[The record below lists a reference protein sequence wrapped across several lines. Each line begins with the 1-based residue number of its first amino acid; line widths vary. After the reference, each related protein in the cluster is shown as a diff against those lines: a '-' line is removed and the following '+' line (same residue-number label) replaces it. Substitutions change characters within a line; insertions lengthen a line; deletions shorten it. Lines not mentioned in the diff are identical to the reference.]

1 MFVRLFTFIWQS
13 FLRCDFSCLFFLKVR
28 EEKVMRLT
36 DEEVQSLL
44 QDMKDWNLLEE
55 RRIARKYLFQD
66 DLQEI
71 EFVRKIFLKK

>member
-1 MFVRLFTFIWQS
+1 MILAVCFFI
-13 FLRCDFSCLFFLKVR
+13 KVR